1 MTTTTKNTKDD
12 ILMRNALLDWFAAAG
27 DYLTRVSGRLVR
39 LYHPHTWREKGIAW
53 SAGVF
58 VVTLVILV
66 LVLGVIWSD
75 EPEPFDVYAVAMER
89 AGGQSERLVT
99 GYITTSTLIEVS
111 STLLDKPGGYLS
123 NDVFPPGVY
132 LDNIPNW
139 EFGVLVQV
147 RDLAR
152 AMRNDLSRSQSQS
165 AEDPDL
171 IIAEPRFNFDNASWL
186 FPDTEGEYRD
196 GINALEGYLERLSN
210 QDQTDAQFYARADN
224 LREWLSL
231 VEKRLGSLSQRL
243 SASVGQSRI
252 NTDLAGDTAA
262 QQSTPRPSEMMVRT
276 PRLEVDNVFYE
287 ARGSAWALLHFLKAV
302 EHDFRPILEKKNAV
316 VSLRQIIREL
326 EGTQQ
331 TVWSPVILNG
341 SGFGFVT
348 NHSLVMASYLSR
360 ANAAVID
367 LRNLLEQG

>member
-1 MTTTTKNTKDD
+1 
-12 ILMRNALLDWFAAAG
+12 MRNALLDWFAAAG
-27 DYLTRVSGRLVR
+27 DYFTRLGTRVVH
-39 LYHPHTWREKGIAW
+39 LYHPRTWREKGIVW
-53 SAGVF
+53 SGSLF
-58 VVTLVILV
+58 VATLIVIV
-66 LVLGVIWSD
+66 LVLGVLWSD
-75 EPEPFDVYAVAMER
+75 EPEPFDVYGAAMER
-89 AGGQSERLVT
+89 AGGQSEKLVT
-99 GYITTSTLIEVS
+99 GYVTTSTLIEVS

-152 AMRNDLSRSQSQS
+152 AMRNDFSRSQSQS
-165 AEDPDL
+165 AEDKDL
-171 IIAEPRFNFDNASWL
+171 IIAEPQFNFDNASWL

-196 GINALEGYLERLSN
+196 AIDALERYLDRLTDE
-210 QDQTDAQFYARADN
+210 DQTDAQFYARADN

-243 SASVGQSRI
+243 SASVGQARI
-252 NTDLAGDTAA
+252 NTDLAGETTA
-262 QQSTPRPSEMMVRT
+262 QQSTPRPSEIEVRT
-276 PRLEVDNVFYE
+276 PRFEVDDVFYE

-302 EHDFRPILEKKNAV
+302 EHDFRPALEKKNAV

-326 EGTQQ
+326 EATQQ
-331 TVWSPVILNG
+331 NVWSPVILNG